1 MPTHDEELGGI
12 GEKYI
17 GGQLGSVQIYLMQR
31 PLKSMSIQL

>member
-12 GEKYI
+12 GEKNI
-17 GGQLGSVQIYLMQR
+17 GGQLGSVHVYLMQW